1 MPTRPSPSRTSIFRA
16 EATTTDPAE
25 SVGTFHNESRGEPWR
40 QTNALAANRRTIADE
55 SKALPVRT
63 RWEQIM
69 QNILVGYDGSPS
81 ARHAVTFALDLAK
94 RFDARLHVLVVA
106 RAPDW
111 GAIELERKEMIDYE
125 LRHANEVLDEIKA
138 KLVSSGEQAEFDLVV
153 GQPAKEIVLYTEQH
167 GIDHLVVGH
176 RGHTPFDRW
185 LIGSVARQVLAYAPC
200 AVTIVRDPASVK
212 KRRAKSEQRSTEDAS
227 FF

>member
-1 MPTRPSPSRTSIFRA
+1 
-16 EATTTDPAE
+16 
-25 SVGTFHNESRGEPWR
+25 
-40 QTNALAANRRTIADE
+40 
-55 SKALPVRT
+55 
-63 RWEQIM
+63 M
-69 QNILVGYDGSPS
+69 QNVLVGYDGSPS
-81 ARHAVTFALDLAK
+81 ARHAVAFAVDLAK

-138 KLVSSGEQAEFDLVV
+138 KLASSGDHAEFDLVV

>member
-1 MPTRPSPSRTSIFRA
+1 
-16 EATTTDPAE
+16 
-25 SVGTFHNESRGEPWR
+25 
-40 QTNALAANRRTIADE
+40 
-55 SKALPVRT
+55 
-63 RWEQIM
+63 M
-69 QNILVGYDGSPS
+69 QNVLVGYDGSPS
-81 ARHAVTFALDLAK
+81 ARHAVTFAVDLAK

-125 LRHANEVLDEIKA
+125 LRHANEVLDDIKA
-138 KLVSSGEQAEFDLVV
+138 KLASSGDQAEFDLVV
-153 GQPAKEIVLYTEQH
+153 GQPAKEIVLYAEQH

-212 KRRAKSEQRSTEDAS
+212 KRRAKSEQRSSEDAS